1 MLISWESG
9 DEHGKMVQKIHG
21 RRRGRKTLSNCIGSW
36 CQRARWL
43 LWWLPRGTC
52 SCVHSSSAC
61 WFLSHVQQRFLKRLS
76 AFPMPS
82 SGSMDHGQ
90 IVISEFF
97 QTSRN
102 LTRGVVQF
110 FIQFTAALSE
120 GSKTCQYRYGWNFLR
135 ATMTARSSFLVTQY
149 ALSAFMSALLK
160 YATTLSCPFCTWN
173 RTAPTTRWPTG
184 WEHRVLLATFRLA
197 LI

>member
-9 DEHGKMVQKIHG
+9 DEQGKMVQKIHG

-36 CQRARWL
+36 CQRARWFL
-43 LWWLPRGTC
+43 GWLPRGTC
-52 SCVHSSSAC
+52 SCVRSSSAC

-102 LTRGVVQF
+102 LTRGVLQIFHPVYSSIVWRQQNLSVQVWMKILEGHYDSEKF
-110 FIQFTAALSE
+110 FSGDTPSLPLWVLCWS
-120 GSKTCQYRYGWNFLR
+120 
-135 ATMTARSSFLVTQY
+135 
-149 ALSAFMSALLK
+149 
-160 YATTLSCPFCTWN
+160 ATTLSCPFSTWN
-173 RTAPTTRWPTG
+173 RTAPTARWPTA
-184 WEHRVLLATFRLA
+184 WEHLVLLATFRLA